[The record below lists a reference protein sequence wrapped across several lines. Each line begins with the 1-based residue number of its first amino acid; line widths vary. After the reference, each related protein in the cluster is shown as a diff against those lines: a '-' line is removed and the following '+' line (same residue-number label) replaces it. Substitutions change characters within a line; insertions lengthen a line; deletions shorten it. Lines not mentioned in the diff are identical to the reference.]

1 MDENEFFQELYY
13 NYLEYNKYIIIYIDN
28 NLEINNDYYNI
39 LKIINKNSSIKI
51 VRFLLNNE
59 DKNTNKDIL
68 EDSLENNLLINEIYP
83 DSYIE
88 DILIKNCLFIIYLSL
103 IIRSNQLIELVI
115 KYNKLIIYDINI
127 IDSYI
132 LSNIENIL
140 QNNIKIVIDDF
151 IKNYNIN
158 EINENL
164 KDNGLNKI
172 CNSNNSNNNNQIN
185 KTEIISYPIK
195 NIKNIKYTINKL
207 SIVNNTKINIVTFFK
222 NSDFKILNV
231 IQKKCIIENL
241 KNNNIDKLI
250 IIGKNLQ
257 EELNN
262 INNENKNIIF
272 IEYPDNL
279 SYSTLIK
286 LINEKLNDEI
296 VCILRSDIVLP
307 NQQSLNELDIDFY
320 ENKNEIYSV
329 SRIERLINGIFV
341 KSEKLNKILFSTEQ
355 DAWIF
360 KAPLKIDYNKLEN
373 IYFYNKYSELYF
385 NYILKINN
393 YNLINNT
400 NKFKIIRILYEN
412 NIENRILIENNK
424 MNDSSNGSIYPNNI
438 FLLPDNNSI
447 DKISIENLINSLKL
461 DDKEIYNIK
470 CDLFNKYFK
479 NRIISDL

>member
-1 MDENEFFQELYY
+1 MDENEFVQELYY
-13 NYLEYNKYIIIYIDN
+13 NFLEYNKYIIIYIDN
-28 NLEINNDYYNI
+28 NLEINNDYYNV

-51 VRFLLNNE
+51 VRFLLNSE
-59 DKNTNKDIL
+59 EKNNYKNIFK
-68 EDSLENNLLINEIYP
+68 DSLENNLLINEIYP

-88 DILIKNCLFIIYLSL
+88 DILIKNCLFIIYLSS
-103 IIRSNQLIELVI
+103 IIRSNQLIELVL
-115 KYNKLIIYDINI
+115 KYNKLIVYNINI

-132 LSNIENIL
+132 FSNIENIL
-140 QNNIKIVIDDF
+140 QNNIQIVIDNF
-151 IKNYNIN
+151 IQNYNIN

-172 CNSNNSNNNNQIN
+172 CNNNNNNLIN
-185 KTEIISYPIK
+185 KTEIISHP
-195 NIKNIKYTINKL
+195 IKNIKYTINKSL
-207 SIVNNTKINIVTFFK
+207 IINNTKINIVTFFK
-222 NSDFKILNV
+222 NSDVKILNV

-257 EELNN
+257 EELND

-307 NQQSLNELDIDFY
+307 NQQSLNELEIDFY

-341 KSEKLNKILFSTEQ
+341 KSEKLNKILFSSEQ

-360 KAPLKIDYNKLEN
+360 KAPLKIDYTKLEN

-385 NYILKINN
+385 NYILKVNN

-412 NIENRILIENNK
+412 NIENRILIQNNK
-424 MNDSSNGSIYPNNI
+424 INYFIKDPTNNSHNIY
-438 FLLPDNNSI
+438 LLPDNNSI